1 MAVKKTTLTPEL
13 AKQLMT
19 NLHPKQR
26 RISRTQLAKYVRA
39 MKAGL
44 WRNDNPDPILIDKA
58 TGGMFNGAHRCQ
70 AVIDS
75 GVTIEVM
82 IDYQSDAS
90 LFDFIDIGLGRSAGQ
105 FINAPAAFV
114 RASAARIILWHEHEA
129 TFAKTLGGLNAYWQ
143 MSEVTDKANEMADTF
158 DRLMP
163 YAAAVYSRTSL
174 SQSVVL
180 AATSLASVYGWEDE
194 AVQFCDS
201 IANPVVLMPNDPA
214 WILFDRMSRTT
225 HREKRRQ
232 AIDDWTIFVR
242 CFNAS
247 VTGNHLP
254 TGGVRLTGLWPR
266 LGEPER
272 DFTRRLNSAASQAAK
287 RRKATKEAA

>member
-1 MAVKKTTLTPEL
+1 VTVKKTTLTPEL
-13 AKQLMT
+13 AKQLLT

-26 RISRTQLAKYVRA
+26 RASRTQLAKYSRA
-39 MKAGL
+39 MRGGL

-58 TGGMFNGAHRCQ
+58 TGGMFNGGHRCL
-70 AVIDS
+70 AVVDS

-90 LFDFIDIGLGRSAGQ
+90 LFDFIDTGLGRNAGQ
-105 FINAPAAFV
+105 FIKSPAAFV
-114 RASAARIILWHEHEA
+114 RSSAARIILWHEHEA
-129 TFAKTLGGLNAYWQ
+129 TFAKPLGGLNSYWQ
-143 MSEVTDKANEMADTF
+143 MSEVIDKANEMTDTF

-163 YAAAVYSRTSL
+163 YASSVYSRTSL

-180 AATSLASVYGWEDE
+180 AAASLASIYGKEDE

-201 IANPVVLMPNDPA
+201 ISNPVLLMPNDPA
-214 WILFDRMSRTT
+214 WVLFDRMSRTS

-247 VTGNHLP
+247 IHGERLP
-254 TGGVRLTGLWPR
+254 AGGVRLTGLWPR
-266 LGEPER
+266 LGETER
-272 DFTRRLNSAASQAAK
+272 EFNRRLHAAASLAAK
-287 RRKATKEAA
+287 RRKPKDA